1 MTLRRLRRP
10 PVGRSR
16 PPSAAERA
24 AHAAVVD
31 DDVPPPT
38 GLERVGMWFDQR
50 TGIAGVARSGLR
62 KVFPDHWSFLL
73 GEIALFAFL
82 ILVATGTFL
91 TFFYVPSA
99 ALVTYEG
106 SYAPLQGQQVSA
118 AFESVMHLSF
128 EVRAGLLMRQ
138 IHHWTALVFVA
149 VVVLHLCRVF
159 FTGAFRR
166 PRELNWVVGFGLLT
180 LALAEGFTG

>member
-1 MTLRRLRRP
+1 MTFGRLRKP

-24 AHAAVVD
+24 AHEGVVD
-31 DDVPPPT
+31 DDVPEPT
-38 GLERVGMWFDQR
+38 VLERAGMWFDQR
-50 TGIAGVARSGLR
+50 TGIAGVARTGLR

-73 GEIALFAFL
+73 GEIALFCFL

-99 ALVTYEG
+99 ALVPYEG
-106 SYAPLQGQQVSA
+106 SYEPLAGTEVSA
-118 AFESVMHLSF
+118 AFDSVMALSF
-128 EVRAGLLMRQ
+128 EVKAGLLMRQ
-138 IHHWTALVFVA
+138 IHHWTALVFIG

-166 PRELNWVVGFGLLT
+166 PRELNWIVGFTLLV
-180 LALAEGFTG
+180 LAIAEGF